1 MYLTGNLVDEMGVI
15 EGMNGERA
23 TILLDINLKN
33 KEVSELQEETS
44 QATLASNSMVFKRQL
59 HIDLQA
65 KNCKATLYPT

>member
-1 MYLTGNLVDEMGVI
+1 MYLTGSLMGEMGVI

-33 KEVSELQEETS
+33 KEVPELQEETS

-59 HIDLQA
+59 RIDLQA
-65 KNCKATLYPT
+65 KNSKATLYPT

>member
-44 QATLASNSMVFKRQL
+44 
-59 HIDLQA
+59 
-65 KNCKATLYPT
+65 